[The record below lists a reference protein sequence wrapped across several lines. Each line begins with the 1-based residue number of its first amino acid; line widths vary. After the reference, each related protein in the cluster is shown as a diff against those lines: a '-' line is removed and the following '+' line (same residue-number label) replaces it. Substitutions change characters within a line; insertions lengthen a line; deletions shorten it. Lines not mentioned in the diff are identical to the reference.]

1 MKIRFGGKSKLFG
14 REVFNDYDRIA
25 YAPLSD
31 DGLEEYILSASNTIP
46 NSDQEPDLFRGAEV
60 VKPAQGILELKY
72 HSLGVK
78 VVLTTIKA
86 DDSYRK
92 EHPDLIQRL
101 ELFRI
106 DE

>member
-1 MKIRFGGKSKLFG
+1 MKLRFGGKSKLFG

-31 DGLEEYILSASNTIP
+31 DGLEEYILSASSTIP

-60 VKPAQGILELKY
+60 VKPAQDIVELKY
-72 HSLGVK
+72 YGLGVK

-92 EHPDLIQRL
+92 EHSDDSNRL
-101 ELFRI
+101 E
-106 DE
+106 